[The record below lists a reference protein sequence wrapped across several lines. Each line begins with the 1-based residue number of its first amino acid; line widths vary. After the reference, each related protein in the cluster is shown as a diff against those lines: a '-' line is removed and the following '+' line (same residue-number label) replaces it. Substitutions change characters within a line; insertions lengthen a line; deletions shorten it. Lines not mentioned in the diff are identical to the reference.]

1 MLNPNLSI
9 SDIASRAI
17 GVPSTT
23 KERRASSFGARMST
37 TFRPF
42 LETFPS
48 TKSLIKSPAVAE
60 EAVERNS
67 NLEVTNMRS
76 GEVTLLRN

>member
-1 MLNPNLSI
+1 M
-9 SDIASRAI
+9 
-17 GVPSTT
+17 
-23 KERRASSFGARMST
+23 

-48 TKSLIKSPAVAE
+48 TKPSIKSPAVTE
-60 EAVERNS
+60 EAVDRNN

-76 GEVTLLRN
+76 GEVSLWLGLSVMWIMGVNQFLLRAFPKPLDHRLPPW